1 MFTVSLSLVLSFV
14 FLILSSIHFY
24 WLFGG
29 NLWLDRVIPTKEN
42 QDTVIKIPLIATLFS
57 GLFLLAFSAVYFI
70 KSGWVEWTYSVALPI
85 KIYWFLPVL
94 FTLRAIGDFRY
105 LGFFKKVK
113 STKFAQADSKVFAPL
128 CLGIGIT
135 GFLIQLI

>member
-57 GLFLLAFSAVYFI
+57 GLFMLAFSAVCLL
-70 KSGWVEWTYSVALPI
+70 GR
-85 KIYWFLPVL
+85 L
-94 FTLRAIGDFRY
+94 FVRSL
-105 LGFFKKVK
+105 V
-113 STKFAQADSKVFAPL
+113 S
-128 CLGIGIT
+128 
-135 GFLIQLI
+135 